1 MVAVVSVSWQHIKW
15 IQVGSQS
22 RSMSIESFQ
31 HCSIIHLSTV
41 DLHIHYNKASEWYFI
56 TFNLTLTTNSIMM
69 NTQYSALFN
78 RNVLNVLWYTYDVEG
93 QDIPVWRNL
102 NVKPLINLG
111 IRQFKTVWAAAID
124 TIWLPYSFYWSN
136 STFVCCIHYCIICLV
151 FLCCT
156 VLSGRRFEGGFL
168 IT

>member
-1 MVAVVSVSWQHIKW
+1 
-15 IQVGSQS
+15 
-22 RSMSIESFQ
+22 
-31 HCSIIHLSTV
+31 
-41 DLHIHYNKASEWYFI
+41 
-56 TFNLTLTTNSIMM
+56 MM

-124 TIWLPYSFYWSN
+124 TIWLPYSFY
-136 STFVCCIHYCIICLV
+136 
-151 FLCCT
+151 
-156 VLSGRRFEGGFL
+156 
-168 IT
+168 

>member
-56 TFNLTLTTNSIMM
+56 TFNLTLTTDSIMM

-93 QDIPVWRNL
+93 QDIPSL
-102 NVKPLINLG
+102 EK
-111 IRQFKTVWAAAID
+111 
-124 TIWLPYSFYWSN
+124 S
-136 STFVCCIHYCIICLV
+136 
-151 FLCCT
+151 
-156 VLSGRRFEGGFL
+156 
-168 IT
+168 